1 MNTVRRLFFGMAAIA
16 GIAAAQIP
24 INACAPDAQMTVGET
39 PQGYYHDSRS
49 SNGTAYNTQGCFTSY
64 TVDIT
69 MFSNYK
75 GPGNGT
81 AIGGGFDRPYLLTE
95 ADCKYASESVVI
107 LKRTYN
113 TFFGWGA
120 WQNYSTQQQVT
131 GKWVS
136 FNDTGNPYCALSAP
150 VPIVPPA
157 SVNLID
163 QYRVMVLPMLAGS
176 VVQARV
182 TWGWTY

>member
-1 MNTVRRLFFGMAAIA
+1 MNAAHRLFFGMVAIA

-24 INACAPDAQMTVGET
+24 IIACSPDAQMTVGKT
-39 PQGYYHDSRS
+39 PQGNYWDSRS

-69 MFSNYK
+69 VYGGYK

-81 AIGGGFDRPYLLTE
+81 VIGGGFDQPYLLTE
-95 ADCKYASESVVI
+95 TDCKSASESVVI

-113 TFFGWGA
+113 SFFGWSN
-120 WQNYSTQQQVT
+120 WQTYSQQLAM
-131 GKWVS
+131 GKWVT
-136 FNDTGNPYCALSAP
+136 FTDTGNPYCALSAP

-157 SVNLID
+157 AVNLID
-163 QYRVMVLPMLAGS
+163 QYRVMVLPTLSGS
-176 VVQARV
+176 AKQARV
-182 TWGWTY
+182 SWGWTY